1 MLTLR
6 VPATSANLGPGF
18 DCLGLALD
26 LWNEVTFE
34 PADEVRYEVRGEG
47 AEVLNGQRQNLLIAA
62 FERAAQIAGKKLG
75 AIIRARNE
83 IPPGSGLG
91 SSAAAIVAG
100 LWGASEL
107 LGQPFSP
114 LELLH
119 LATQIE
125 GHADNVAPALLGGL
139 TVSALLADEVIVQ
152 RYVVPE
158 MSLVLVQPQV
168 HWPTQVARSVLPAS
182 VPRHDVVFNLG
193 RVALVIEALRNGDLP
208 LLQKVME
215 DRLHQPYRLP
225 HIPGG
230 LEAFERA
237 RRFGAAALS
246 GAGPSLIVFTS
257 PAQAPAARESLIAA
271 FAQEGV
277 NARGWVL
284 RPSLQGAHRV

>member
-34 PADEVRYEVRGEG
+34 PAEEIRYEVAGEG
-47 AEVLNGQRQNLLIAA
+47 AEVLNGQAHNLLTEA
-62 FERAAQIAGKKLG
+62 FERAAQVAGRKLG
-75 AIIRARNE
+75 AIIRARNG

-100 LWGASEL
+100 LWGANEL
-107 LGQPFSP
+107 LGCPFSP

-119 LATQIE
+119 LATQME
-125 GHADNVAPALLGGL
+125 GHPDNVSPALLGGL
-139 TVSALLADEVIVQ
+139 TVSVLVADEVIVQ
-152 RYVVPE
+152 RYPVPE
-158 MSLVLVQPQV
+158 MSLVVVQPQV
-168 HWPTQVARSVLPAS
+168 HWPTQVARAVLPAS
-182 VPRHDVVFNLG
+182 VPRSDAIFNLG
-193 RVALVIEALRNGDLP
+193 RVALVTEALRNGDLP

-230 LEAFERA
+230 LAAFECA
-237 RRFGAAALS
+237 RSFGAAALS

-257 PAQAPAARESLIAA
+257 PEQASDTRESLIAA
-271 FAQEGV
+271 FAQEGIS
-277 NARGWVL
+277 ARGWLL